1 MPLVVV
7 GETGLIGRAIIN
19 KSNDDYLEFK
29 INQWTNENL
38 SISLRNLETSWIKY
52 KEPIDLVWAAG
63 KSSNSSNQET
73 LDFEI
78 ELVNNFLNL
87 ISNSDI
93 ELRSLS
99 LISSAGSIFGGYDNQ
114 IITEDSIPKPISLY
128 GKSRLEIE
136 SRFSSYAIKSG
147 TLLNIFRLTNVF
159 GMRQTLKNDSGLLSH
174 LIAANLTRKELNIFV
189 PLFVEQD
196 YIDVDFVADNIN
208 QILRKCRI
216 SNNQIQHFIFSRN
229 QSHSIAELISLIDKF
244 MGRKT
249 PFVTREIETGHVR
262 QSNLKFQVKNQDF
275 ISTPI
280 DQITF
285 SVRKLVNEMIYAK
298 VS

>member
-1 MPLVVV
+1 M
-7 GETGLIGRAIIN
+7 
-19 KSNDDYLEFK
+19 
-29 INQWTNENL
+29 
-38 SISLRNLETSWIKY
+38 
-52 KEPIDLVWAAG
+52 
-63 KSSNSSNQET
+63 
-73 LDFEI
+73 
-78 ELVNNFLNL
+78 
-87 ISNSDI
+87 
-93 ELRSLS
+93 
-99 LISSAGSIFGGYDNQ
+99 
-114 IITEDSIPKPISLY
+114 
-128 GKSRLEIE
+128 
-136 SRFSSYAIKSG
+136 
-147 TLLNIFRLTNVF
+147 NIFRLTNVF
-159 GMRQTLKNDSGLLSH
+159 GIRQTLKNDSGLLSH
-174 LIAANLTRKELNIFV
+174 LISANLTRKELNIFV

>member
-136 SRFSSYAIKSG
+136 SRFSSYANKSG
-147 TLLNIFRLTNVF
+147 TLMNIFRLTNVF
-159 GMRQTLKNDSGLLSH
+159 GIRQTLKNDSGLLSH

-208 QILRKCRI
+208 QILRKSSKSFILTFCPSCEHTSIIMFI
-216 SNNQIQHFIFSRN
+216 SSVLASTLYFSRSIFS
-229 QSHSIAELISLIDKF
+229 SFLVIIPEPSESIAL
-244 MGRKT
+244 KT
-249 PFVTREIETGHVR
+249 
-262 QSNLKFQVKNQDF
+262 
-275 ISTPI
+275 
-280 DQITF
+280 
-285 SVRKLVNEMIYAK
+285 A
-298 VS
+298 